1 MSAERWLKLLLRLI
15 GASCLLAIVAVYMPT
30 SWMARCHE
38 WIGLGPFPDAP
49 IASYLARAT
58 SAFYAMLGGLMLIV
72 ASDVRRYS
80 RVIAYLAWMGVAYG
94 ITMSLV
100 NIFIGMPL
108 SWQIGEAHAAGL
120 GVVILLL
127 QRARR
132 RAEAN
137 P

>member
-15 GASCLLAIVAVYMPT
+15 GASCLLAVVAVYMPT

-38 WIGLGPFPDAP
+38 AIGLGRFPDAP

-58 SAFYAMLGGLMLIV
+58 SAFYAMFGGLLLVV
-72 ASDVRRYS
+72 ASDVERHS

-100 NIFIGMPL
+100 NMFIGMPL
-108 SWQIGEAHAAGL
+108 SWQVGEAHAAG
-120 GVVILLL
+120 GEVCP
-127 QRARR
+127 
-132 RAEAN
+132 E
-137 P
+137 